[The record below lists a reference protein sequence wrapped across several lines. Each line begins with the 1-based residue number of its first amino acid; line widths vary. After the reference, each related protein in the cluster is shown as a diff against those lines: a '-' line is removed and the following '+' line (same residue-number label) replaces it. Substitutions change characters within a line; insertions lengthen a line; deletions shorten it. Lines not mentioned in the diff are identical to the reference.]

1 MRGTRSSR
9 SPPQQRR
16 MAAQKIL
23 AYFSHSYRAEDREVN
38 QFFWNLF
45 SDAGYFFTVDPQSKL
60 FSIPYLESM
69 MLLSNCFVAVIP
81 RRAGT
86 PTGCSP
92 YILFEYGLSVQAQKP
107 ALVFVEQGLSSAWFP
122 RDAERIVTFN
132 RQRLADQ
139 RAEFKRAI
147 QKLARKVRGE
157 RNPDLR
163 LRQPCGLVIQS
174 DEGTQQVYTPALVQT
189 LSHELRKYG
198 RTMEAMRLDFDAAF
212 QFSLELD
219 KFDVLVMEVRDS
231 LQSPWLAG
239 YVLGRA
245 VPTIKVCHLAQG
257 ETPESVALPAI
268 IAKHKP
274 EPTTETPVEF
284 WRDTSDL
291 LQRVTTHVSKFN
303 TDRIEFHTKD
313 AGNRYFSRAGRRE
326 AKVFISNAGV
336 SNPLANKL
344 ITELRLESIDFFH
357 YQVKDSIPVG
367 ERWLEELERQI
378 EQSSIFVAL
387 LTADYLQSRWC
398 LFELQVARRRAIEG
412 KLKIHPYA
420 MDASMWPVLTVLG
433 LDAFQVQ
440 DCTSTEPA
448 EIVSGL
454 VKDLDRELRAGAP
467 APSVAIIHDH
477 AATSEFVLTE
487 DERRTLVRI
496 LTNRLTPQES
506 RAAWV
511 KSLLIHALLYAPLAG
526 EDYSGSAETIAGS
539 LVTKAEALGVLADGE
554 RGITRLVASLCE
566 EGRVSQ
572 AELPFL
578 TGLAG
583 RLKEAGTDP
592 GTT

>member
-1 MRGTRSSR
+1 
-9 SPPQQRR
+9 

-23 AYFSHSYRAEDREVN
+23 AYFSHSYRAEDREIN

-92 YILFEYGLSVQAQKP
+92 YILFEYGLSVQAEKP

-132 RQRLADQ
+132 RQRLSDQ
-139 RAEFKRAI
+139 RSEFKRAI

-174 DEGTQQVYTPALVQT
+174 EERAQAVYTPALIQT
-189 LSHELRKYG
+189 LSQELRKYG
-198 RTMEAMRLDFDAAF
+198 RPLEIMRLDFDAAF
-212 QFSLELD
+212 QFCLELD
-219 KFDVLVMEVRDS
+219 KFDFLVMEVRDS
-231 LQSPWLAG
+231 LQAPWLAG

-245 VPTIKVCHLAQG
+245 VPTIKVCHLMPG
-257 ETPESVALPAI
+257 ETPESVVLPAI
-268 IAKHKP
+268 IARHKP
-274 EPTTETPVEF
+274 EPTDEAPVEF
-284 WRDTSDL
+284 WRDASEL
-291 LQRVTTHVSKFN
+291 LQRVTSHVSKFN

-313 AGNRYFSRAGRRE
+313 AGNRYFSRAGRRD
-326 AKVFISNAGV
+326 AKVFISNASV

-357 YQVKDSIPVG
+357 YQVKDAIPVG

-378 EQSSIFVAL
+378 EQSGIFVAL
-387 LTADYLQSRWC
+387 LTAEYLQSRWC
-398 LFELQVARRRAIEG
+398 LFELQVARRRAIDA

-420 MDASMWPVLTVLG
+420 LDASVSPVLTVLG
-433 LDAFQVQ
+433 LSDFQVQ
-440 DCTSTEPA
+440 DCTNTEPA
-448 EIVSGL
+448 EIVTAV
-454 VKDLDRELRAGAP
+454 VKDLDRALRAGTSGPPLA
-467 APSVAIIHDH
+467 ASHEH
-477 AATSEFVLTE
+477 AAPEEFILAE

-496 LTNRLTPQES
+496 LTNRLTPQEG
-506 RAAWV
+506 RTAWV
-511 KSLLIHALLYAPLAG
+511 KDLLIHALLYAPLAG
-526 EDYSGSAETIAGS
+526 EDYSGSAQTIAAT
-539 LVTKAEALGVLADGE
+539 LITKTEALGVLADGKSA
-554 RGITRLVASLCE
+554 ISRLVTALCD
-566 EGRVSQ
+566 EGRVSH
-572 AELPFL
+572 AELPYL
-578 TGLAG
+578 TRLAE
-583 RLKEAGTDP
+583 RLHDTGANRGTR
-592 GTT
+592 

>member
-1 MRGTRSSR
+1 M
-9 SPPQQRR
+9 P
-16 MAAQKIL
+16 AQKIL
-23 AYFSHSYRAEDREVN
+23 AYFSHSYRAEDREIN

-92 YILFEYGLSVQAQKP
+92 YILFEYGLSVEAEKP

-163 LRQPCGLVIQS
+163 LRQPCGLVVPS
-174 DEGTQQVYTPALVQT
+174 EERTRQVYTPTLVQT
-189 LSHELRKYG
+189 LSQEVWKYG
-198 RTMEAMRLDFDAAF
+198 RPMETVRLDFDAAF
-212 QFSLELD
+212 QFSLELE
-219 KFDVLVMEVRDS
+219 KFDFLVMEVRDS

-257 ETPESVALPAI
+257 ETPESVVLPAI

-274 EPTTETPVEF
+274 EPTNETPVEF
-284 WRDTSDL
+284 WRDTSEL

-326 AKVFISNAGV
+326 AKVFISNASV

-378 EQSSIFVAL
+378 EQSGIFVTL

-398 LFELQVARRRAIEG
+398 LFELQVARRRAIDG
-412 KLKIHPYA
+412 TLKVHPYA
-420 MDASMWPVLTVLG
+420 LDASVWNVLTALG

-440 DCTSTEPA
+440 DYTNSEPA
-448 EIVSGL
+448 EIVSGV

-467 APSVAIIHDH
+467 GPSLAASQAH
-477 AATSEFVLTE
+477 AVTSDLILTE
-487 DERRTLVRI
+487 EERRTLVRI
-496 LTNRLTPQES
+496 LANRLTPQEG

-511 KSLLIHALLYAPLAG
+511 KDLLIHALLYTPLAG
-526 EDYSGSAETIAGS
+526 EDYSGSAQTIAAS
-539 LVTKAEALGVLADGE
+539 LITKTEALGVLRDGD
-554 RGITRLVASLCE
+554 RAIARLVAALCE
-566 EGRVSQ
+566 EGRVSH

-583 RLKEAGTDP
+583 RLKEVAGG
-592 GTT
+592 GTA